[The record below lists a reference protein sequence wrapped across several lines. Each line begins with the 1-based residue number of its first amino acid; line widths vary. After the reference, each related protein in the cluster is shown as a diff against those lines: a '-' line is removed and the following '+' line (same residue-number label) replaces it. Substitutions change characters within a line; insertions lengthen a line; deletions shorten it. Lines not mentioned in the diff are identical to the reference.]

1 MTLGVSRR
9 VTAVAVLWTWI
20 GGVLLQAVA
29 PHVPD
34 TADFSS
40 SDRVLSG
47 RQPTPK
53 PKIER
58 SPAVTEGRC
67 AVCHLQREVRS
78 AVPTAAR
85 TIAYVSIRTGD
96 VVVSPFRVEFSHVD
110 NLPSRAPPARVVS

>member
-9 VTAVAVLWTWI
+9 VTAVAVLLTWI

-34 TADFSS
+34 TADISC

-47 RQPTPK
+47 RQPTPE
-53 PKIER
+53 IER
-58 SPAVTEGRC
+58 SPAVTEGHC
-67 AVCHLQREVRS
+67 AVCHLQRAVRS
-78 AVPTAAR
+78 ALPTAAR
-85 TIAYVSIRTGD
+85 AIADVSIRTGD

-110 NLPSRAPPARVVS
+110 NLPSRAPPTHVIS